1 MDAARTLL
9 LALSLATALNWTVH
23 YYTHVVTY
31 RLLPV
36 VAGTTDGAGFVHY
49 HQQYERRL
57 PWAVYLPWTLLTA
70 LSVAFLAIRP
80 DGVGLGA
87 AVVLLVLN
95 ASIAVLSV
103 ALALPVHRRID
114 ERERLTDTDVRAL
127 RRVNG
132 ARLAAATASLA
143 LVTWLAVDQLTT

>member
-1 MDAARTLL
+1 MDVARTLL
-9 LALSLATALNWTVH
+9 LTLALVTALNWSLH

-36 VAGTTDGAGFVHY
+36 VAGVTDGAGFVEY

-57 PWAVYLPWTLLTA
+57 PWAIYVPWTLLTV
-70 LSVAFLAIRP
+70 LSVAFLAVRP
-80 DGVGLGA
+80 DGVGVA
-87 AVVLLVLN
+87 PAVALLVLN
-95 ASIAVLSV
+95 AAVAVLSV

-114 ERERLTDTDVRAL
+114 AQERLSDTDARAL

-132 ARLAAATASLA
+132 ARLAVATASLA
-143 LVTWLAVDQLTT
+143 LVGWLAVDQLAT